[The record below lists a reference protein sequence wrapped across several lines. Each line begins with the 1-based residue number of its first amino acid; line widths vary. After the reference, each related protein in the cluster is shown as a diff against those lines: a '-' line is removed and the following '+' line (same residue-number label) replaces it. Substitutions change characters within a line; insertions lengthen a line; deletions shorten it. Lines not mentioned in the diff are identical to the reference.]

1 MKTVKVLPKT
11 KLLPHSGI
19 CNRHAQFQIA
29 WDYNAGEGVDQDYK
43 QAMYWYLKA
52 AAQESVGAYVNI
64 GYMYKHGQG
73 VEKDYQAAFE
83 WFTKAAECD
92 NATAWYNLAI
102 MYHYGEGR
110 PVDLRQA
117 LDLYRKAQSSGT
129 RDVSQKIREI
139 EDLL

>member
-1 MKTVKVLPKT
+1 
-11 KLLPHSGI
+11 
-19 CNRHAQFQIA
+19 
-29 WDYNAGEGVDQDYK
+29 
-43 QAMYWYLKA
+43 MYWYLKA
-52 AAQESVGAYVNI
+52 AAQGSVGAYVNI

-83 WFTKAAECD
+83 WFTKPL
-92 NATAWYNLAI
+92 NAMTPLHGITAI

-117 LDLYRKAQSSGT
+117 LDLYRKVQSSGT
-129 RDVSQKIREI
+129 RDVSQEIRET

>member
-1 MKTVKVLPKT
+1 M
-11 KLLPHSGI
+11 
-19 CNRHAQFQIA
+19 
-29 WDYNAGEGVDQDYK
+29 DQDYK
-43 QAMYWYLKA
+43 QAIYRIMKA
-52 AAQESVGAYVNI
+52 SAQGSVGAYVNI

-83 WFTKAAECD
+83 WFTKAAECND
-92 NATAWYNLAI
+92 ATAWYNLAI

-117 LDLYRKAQSSGT
+117 LDLYRKVQSSGT
-129 RDVSQKIREI
+129 RDVSQEIRET

>member
-1 MKTVKVLPKT
+1 
-11 KLLPHSGI
+11 
-19 CNRHAQFQIA
+19 
-29 WDYNAGEGVDQDYK
+29 
-43 QAMYWYLKA
+43 MYWYLKA
-52 AAQESVGAYVNI
+52 AAQESIGAYVNI

-83 WFTKAAECD
+83 WFTKAAECND
-92 NATAWYNLAI
+92 ATAWYNLAI

-117 LDLYRKAQSSGT
+117 LDLYRKVQSSRT
-129 RDVSQKIREI
+129 RDVSQEIRET

>member
-1 MKTVKVLPKT
+1 M
-11 KLLPHSGI
+11 
-19 CNRHAQFQIA
+19 
-29 WDYNAGEGVDQDYK
+29 DQDYK

-83 WFTKAAECD
+83 WFMKAAECND
-92 NATAWYNLAI
+92 ATAWYNLAI

-117 LDLYRKAQSSGT
+117 LDLYRKVQASGT
-129 RDVSQKIREI
+129 RMSVKKSVRLKIYCKR
-139 EDLL
+139 

>member
-1 MKTVKVLPKT
+1 SLKTSIKT
-11 KLLPHSGI
+11 I
-19 CNRHAQFQIA
+19 T
-29 WDYNAGEGVDQDYK
+29 
-43 QAMYWYLKA
+43 YLSDTGCLEI
-52 AAQESVGAYVNI
+52 QGASLVNI

-83 WFTKAAECD
+83 WFTKAAECND
-92 NATAWYNLAI
+92 ATAWYNLAI

-117 LDLYRKAQSSGT
+117 LDLYRKVQSSGT
-129 RDVSQKIREI
+129 RDVSQEIRET

>member
-1 MKTVKVLPKT
+1 
-11 KLLPHSGI
+11 
-19 CNRHAQFQIA
+19 
-29 WDYNAGEGVDQDYK
+29 
-43 QAMYWYLKA
+43 MYWYLKA
-52 AAQESVGAYVNI
+52 AAQESVDAYVNI
-64 GYMYKHGQG
+64 GYMYKHGQS
-73 VEKDYQAAFE
+73 VEKNYQAAFE

-117 LDLYRKAQSSGT
+117 LDLYRKVQSSGT

>member
-1 MKTVKVLPKT
+1 IGPDPRNFNQRVSLGRND
-11 KLLPHSGI
+11 LLIRTFPQG
-19 CNRHAQFQIA
+19 
-29 WDYNAGEGVDQDYK
+29 
-43 QAMYWYLKA
+43 
-52 AAQESVGAYVNI
+52 SVGAYVNI

-83 WFTKAAECD
+83 WFTKAAECND
-92 NATAWYNLAI
+92 ATAWYNLAI

-117 LDLYRKAQSSGT
+117 LDLYRKVQSSGT
-129 RDVSQKIREI
+129 RDVSQEIRET